1 MATRSRT
8 PARTMFRTP
17 LLRCLADAGKRL
29 RQGERQNH
37 RETAHTALMGIR
49 KALAGLGLSLTQR
62 EIFLGI
68 AATELLEAYLVS
80 MERIAV
86 KRRVN

>member
-1 MATRSRT
+1 
-8 PARTMFRTP
+8 
-17 LLRCLADAGKRL
+17 
-29 RQGERQNH
+29 
-37 RETAHTALMGIR
+37 MGIR